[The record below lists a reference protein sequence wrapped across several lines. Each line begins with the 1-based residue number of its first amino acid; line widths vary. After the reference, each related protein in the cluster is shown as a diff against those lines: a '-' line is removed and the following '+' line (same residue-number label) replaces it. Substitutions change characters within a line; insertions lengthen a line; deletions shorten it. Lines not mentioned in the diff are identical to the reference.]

1 MAISFTC
8 ACGKALRARD
18 DQAGKKT
25 RCRQCGAIL
34 AIPVPEYAPDF
45 DDGSAYVLRE
55 PDPRPMPARPAPV
68 RHDPIPTA
76 RVAPG
81 PPSPGW
87 SPAVEP
93 AVAGPVG
100 SISLLEY
107 AYLVL
112 VFTLLPL
119 VVSLLGAEDRVDIKE
134 RIERTIRR
142 ASPEQA
148 RRAREILAKESGS
161 VDELFAVLPE
171 GKIEGAHLPR
181 DTMAHWVYA
190 GIATGTFLILTSL
203 FFTVERVNPLSLFLV
218 GLFTGT
224 IGIVFLLI
232 AQLLVPTYGGKGIF
246 GSNIAISAL
255 AFTVG
260 VGLWEELTKAIP
272 LFYYFKKYEG
282 MGWRGACL
290 WGLASGIGFG
300 VSEGVLYSSKSY
312 NGITGADMYFV
323 RFISC
328 VALHAMWAAS
338 VGIAIARNVEEYDRL
353 EGKAA
358 FARFMLRV
366 LAVPMILHGFYD
378 AFLSEEMSGWAL
390 FVALLSFGW
399 LVMHIELARL
409 SHPHAGT
416 VRRAFA
422 Y

>member
-8 ACGKALRARD
+8 ACGKALRASD

-55 PDPRPMPARPAPV
+55 PDPRPMPARPAPA
-68 RHDPIPTA
+68 RPDPIPNA
-76 RVAPG
+76 RLASAQ
-81 PPSPGW
+81 PSPRW
-87 SPAVEP
+87 SPAVAPP
-93 AVAGPVG
+93 AMGPLG

-107 AYLVL
+107 AYLAL

-119 VVSLLGAEDRVDIKE
+119 VVSLLGSEDRIDVKD
-134 RIERTIRR
+134 RIERTLRR
-142 ASPEQA
+142 ATPEQA
-148 RRAREILAKESGS
+148 RRAREILAKDSGS
-161 VDELFAVLPE
+161 VDELFSVLPE
-171 GKIEGAHLPR
+171 GMLDGAHLPR

-190 GIATGTFLILTSL
+190 GIATGTFLMLTSL
-203 FFTVERVNPLSLFLV
+203 FFSVERVNPLSLFLV

-224 IGIVFLLI
+224 IGIIFLLI
-232 AQLLVPTYGGKGIF
+232 AQILVPTYGGTGIF
-246 GSNIAISAL
+246 GSNIVVSAL

-300 VSEGVLYSSKSY
+300 VSEGVLYSSRSY
-312 NGITGADMYFV
+312 NGISGADMYLV

-328 VALHAMWAAS
+328 VALHAMWSAS
-338 VGIAIARNVEEYDRL
+338 VGIAIARNVDEYERL
-353 EGKAA
+353 EGRGA
-358 FARFMLRV
+358 FARFILRII
-366 LAVPMILHGFYD
+366 AVPMVLHGFYD
-378 AFLSEEMSGWAL
+378 AFLKEDMSGWAL

-416 VRRAFA
+416 GRRSFS

>member
-8 ACGKALRARD
+8 ACGKALRAQD

-34 AIPVPEYAPDF
+34 AIPEPEYAPHF

-55 PDPRPMPARPAPV
+55 PDPRPMPARPAPA

-76 RVAPG
+76 RLAPDR
-81 PPSPGW
+81 PPPGW
-87 SPAVEP
+87 SPADLPP
-93 AVAGPVG
+93 ATGPLG
-100 SISLLEY
+100 SVSLLEY
-107 AYLVL
+107 AYLLL
-112 VFTLLPL
+112 VFALLPL
-119 VVSLLGAEDRVDIKE
+119 VVSLLGSEDRIDIKE
-134 RIERTIRR
+134 RVERTLRR
-142 ASPEQA
+142 ATPEQA
-148 RRAREILAKESGS
+148 SRARAILSKGPDS
-161 VDELFAVLPE
+161 VDELLSAMPE
-171 GKIEGAHLPR
+171 GKLDGAYLPR
-181 DTMAHWVYA
+181 DTTAHWVYA
-190 GIATGTFLILTSL
+190 GIATATFLMLTAL
-203 FFTVERVNPLSLFLV
+203 FFSVERASPLSLFLV

-224 IGIVFLLI
+224 IGIVFLLL
-232 AQLLVPTYGGKGIF
+232 AQLLVPTYGGSGVF
-246 GSNIAISAL
+246 GSNILVSAL

-272 LFYYFKKYEG
+272 LFYYFEKYDR

-312 NGITGADMYFV
+312 NGIAGVDLYFV

-328 VALHAMWAAS
+328 VALHAMWSAS
-338 VGIAIARNVEEYDRL
+338 VGIAIARNVEEHDRL
-353 EGKAA
+353 EGKSA

-366 LAVPMILHGFYD
+366 LAVPMVLHGFYD
-378 AFLSEEMSGWAL
+378 AFLTEGMSGWAL

-416 VRRAFA
+416 GRRVLS